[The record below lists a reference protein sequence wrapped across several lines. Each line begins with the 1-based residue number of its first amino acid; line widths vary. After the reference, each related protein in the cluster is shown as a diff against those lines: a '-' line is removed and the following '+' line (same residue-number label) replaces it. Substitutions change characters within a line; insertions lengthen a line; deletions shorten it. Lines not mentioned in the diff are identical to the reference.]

1 MDRFEKKKK
10 KKKKGM
16 KKTRP
21 IKNIW
26 FDWLMNYIPE
36 PIKKCRWFKI

>member
-1 MDRFEKKKK
+1 
-10 KKKKGM
+10 M

-36 PIKKCRWFKI
+36 PIKKCRWFRI